1 MRRFQAVFIMFH
13 TSFTA
18 SVKHILILK
27 DKYKF
32 NVVRILKKSQLA
44 LATFCE
50 TF

>member
-32 NVVRILKKSQLA
+32 NAVRILKKSQTCACDFL
-44 LATFCE
+44 
-50 TF
+50 